1 MRAIYVY
8 DTEADAIEKKAEEL
22 GTSVAEIIE
31 QLVDNHIDDV
41 E

>member
-1 MRAIYVY
+1 MKAIYVY
-8 DTEADAIEKKAEEL
+8 DTEADTLEKKAEEL
-22 GTSVAEIIE
+22 GISVAEIIE